1 METMMKGFATTII
14 LLFLI
19 CPLLDF
25 ASANPEVYASMP
37 KLQIDSPTQNTSYS
51 TSTVSFAITGQV
63 RHDQLINQANPYFT
77 CNFDGFNF
85 IVNAT
90 HVSNTSDGWALFKS
104 KINLIALSN
113 GQHSVSVN
121 YISASQIGSMSSP
134 SVSFIVA
141 GVTGVSVLLPST
153 PEFNVSFGGFRK
165 EPIGLNSYT
174 YPVPWAKFTFQ
185 NQQNPSLINGQK
197 VSLYYYY
204 RWKPYENSSWYS
216 IHNPTMAQTLAPYY
230 MVFLLRGG
238 DPRAPHV
245 SGLVDFQVAARVVL
259 ITEQSVYVSQ
269 ISDWSN
275 TQTITIPAS
284 SISSGPTVPFPSPT
298 PPVPELSLLVIL
310 PLLLSVFSVAVVL
323 RHRHFKKS

>member
-1 METMMKGFATTII
+1 MKKGFATTII

-51 TSTVSFAITGQV
+51 TSTVSFAVTGQV
-63 RHDQLINQANPYFT
+63 RHDQLINQAYPYFT

-90 HVSNTSDGWALFKS
+90 YVSDTSDGWALFKC
-104 KINLIALSN
+104 KINLIELSN

-121 YISASQIGSMSSP
+121 CISASQIASMTSP

-141 GVTGVSVLLPST
+141 DSTGVSVTLPST
-153 PEFNVSFGGFRK
+153 PEFNVNFGGFRQ
-165 EPIGLNSYT
+165 EPIGMNSYT
-174 YPVPWAKFTFQ
+174 YPVPWAKFTFK
-185 NQQNPSLINGQK
+185 NQQNPSLIDGQK

-204 RWKPYENSSWYS
+204 RWKPHENSSWYS
-216 IHNPTMAQTLAPYY
+216 SINPTMAQTLAPYY
-230 MVFLLRGG
+230 MLMLLRGE
-238 DPRAPHV
+238 PPNSPHV
-245 SGLVDFQVAARVVL
+245 NGLVDFQVAARVVS

-269 ISDWSN
+269 KSDWSN
-275 TQTITIPAS
+275 TQTTTIPAS
-284 SISSGPTVPFPSPT
+284 SISPGPTVPSSSPT
-298 PPVPELSLLVIL
+298 PPVPELSWLVIL
-310 PLLLSVFSVAVVL
+310 PLLLSMFSVAVLL
-323 RHRHFKKS
+323 RHRNQVKKL